1 MGGHGNG
8 EGPPT
13 APVRVFQDNTHNI
26 ETHGGMQGSSVYH
39 RQGFQYNAQDLGIS
53 GNMQVPPLNHQ
64 PSMMQSNGQST
75 GTASGMFPSLSQK
88 RVRILDRIGTNMY
101 AQQQ

>member
-8 EGPPT
+8 QGPPT

-39 RQGFQYNAQDLGIS
+39 RHGFQDNAQNPGIS
-53 GNMQVPPLNHQ
+53 GNMQVPSLNHQ

-75 GTASGMFPSLSQK
+75 GTAIGMLPPLSQK